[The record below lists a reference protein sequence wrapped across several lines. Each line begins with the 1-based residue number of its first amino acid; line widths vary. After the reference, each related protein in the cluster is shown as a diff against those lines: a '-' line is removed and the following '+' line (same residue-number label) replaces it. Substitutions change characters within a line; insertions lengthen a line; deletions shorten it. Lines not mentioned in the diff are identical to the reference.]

1 MINEIPGDLVQWL
14 RGFYFVA
21 ERGGVRQAAI
31 AMGREQP
38 TISRQIKCLEKELGI
53 TLFDRSSGKMKITP
67 EGRILLEKAV
77 SLFEDVKG
85 IKNEFKKQEVEYEG
99 KIVIATT
106 HAIIDSFLPRYIGE
120 FRKLHPLVKFH
131 LEGGIRETVFE
142 KIESAE
148 ADLGIAFSESVP
160 KTIMCYEL
168 SETGLVLIAPRN
180 NPFFKTKAPTL
191 KQIAGAPL
199 ILFSHR
205 GLPERLIEN
214 RFAIENL
221 KPNVVMTHNNHVSVK
236 KYVALGMGAA
246 ILSGQTVSEEDKKI
260 LDIYP
265 LDRYFPRRKYALL
278 LRKRKYIPPMVKAFI
293 RTMKPDIEFAK

>member
-67 EGRILLEKAV
+67 EGKILLEKAV

-85 IKNEFKKQEVEYEG
+85 IKNGFKKQEVEYEG
-99 KIVIATT
+99 KIVVATT
-106 HAIIDSFLPRYIGE
+106 HAIIYSFLPRYIGE
-120 FRKLHPLVKFH
+120 FRKLHPLVRFH

-168 SETGLVLIAPRN
+168 SETGLVLIAPKN

-191 KQIAGAPL
+191 KQIAAAPL
-199 ILFSHR
+199 VLFSHR

-214 RFAIENL
+214 RFAQEDL
-221 KPNVVMTHNNHVSVK
+221 KPNVVITHNNHVSVK
-236 KYVALGMGAA
+236 RYVALGMGAA
-246 ILSGQTVSEEDKKI
+246 ILSGHTISEEDEKM

-265 LDRYFPRRKYALL
+265 LDRYFPKRKYALL
-278 LRKRKYIPPMVKAFI
+278 LRKKKYISPMVAAFI
-293 RTMKPDIEFAK
+293 RTMKPDIAFTK